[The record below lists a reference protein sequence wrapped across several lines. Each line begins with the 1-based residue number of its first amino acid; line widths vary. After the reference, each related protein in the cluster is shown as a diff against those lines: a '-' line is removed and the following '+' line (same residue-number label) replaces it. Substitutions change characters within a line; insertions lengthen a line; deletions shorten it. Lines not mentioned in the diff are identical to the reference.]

1 MSPVQEQPE
10 GEMRWNGAAYD
21 PIGINLVGW
30 TRISVRFFGALV
42 LFVVFVPVAALARL
56 SRLYAAQAWLLKI
69 GSRGMLSLLGLKLE
83 VEGSADKATSGFVA
97 NHASWLDIF
106 VLYSAVPGQFV
117 AKADVSKWPGIGMM
131 GRLMGTIFIERK
143 TAQARDHLDLL
154 RARLDQ
160 GERLIFFPEG
170 TSTDGQRIL
179 PFRTTLFEAFMDQD
193 HIGQTALQSV
203 YVQYKPDARYDPR
216 IYSLYG
222 DIPVLDSMLNVL
234 SMGKTGRAVVRFGPI
249 RSVSDYP
256 NRKMLASILEADTR
270 ALADPQI
277 ASRSA

>member
-1 MSPVQEQPE
+1 
-10 GEMRWNGAAYD
+10 MRWNGAAYD